1 MADDG
6 ATTSWESC
14 LDGAAA
20 GNSAGSPT
28 STTTAAAAAKASSS
42 STKPAPARRARERH
56 LRDRL
61 DSLHSSENE
70 DDGGDPYAWLSQTA
84 PATPSRGDG
93 EPERRKR
100 RPRQKKR
107 VRPGGDDGGGEGAV
121 AWEDQETEE
130 EEGGDHSD
138 ASGAATPKRQ
148 SMRVRLQVGVG
159 ILRAFLL

>member
-1 MADDG
+1 MSVADDG

-20 GNSAGSPT
+20 GHSAVSPT
-28 STTTAAAAAKASSS
+28 STAAAARASS

-84 PATPSRGDG
+84 PATPSRGGG

-107 VRPGGDDGGGEGAV
+107 VRPGGEDGGGEGAV

-159 ILRAFLL
+159 ILRALLL